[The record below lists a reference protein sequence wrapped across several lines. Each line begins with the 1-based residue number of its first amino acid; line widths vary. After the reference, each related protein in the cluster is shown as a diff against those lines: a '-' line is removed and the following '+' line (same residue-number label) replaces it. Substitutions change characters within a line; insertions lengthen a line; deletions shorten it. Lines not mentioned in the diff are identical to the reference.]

1 MSNLGEQIL
10 KLIIDSI
17 GKNPSSKAEAVAL
30 VAYVLERDVLP
41 LVEQLKQWSIK
52 ELVEAEQSLAKKA
65 MDGIRVIESYVEEKV
80 EEVSSNGWCL
90 PREKSDLKGQKQ

>member
-80 EEVSSNGWCL
+80 EEVSSNGWC
-90 PREKSDLKGQKQ
+90 R